1 MKKRKTIIIAAVIIF
16 VSAIVSVCCMNYI
29 EKKNRIEKVEV
40 GDSVSA
46 VIKGDGSLSL
56 PSPLKILLCYFCIK
70 FHIANIRQF
79 GEREGSYGIKPR

>member
-1 MKKRKTIIIAAVIIF
+1 MKKRKTIIIAAAIIL

-29 EKKNRIEKVEV
+29 EKKNRIVKVEV

-56 PSPLKILLCYFCIK
+56 PSPLKILLCYFI
-70 FHIANIRQF
+70 
-79 GEREGSYGIKPR
+79 